1 MEMLKDKVAL
11 ITGGSS
17 GIGAETARVF
27 AKHGAKVAIFARGQE
42 KMDRVAA
49 ELKALGADCL
59 TIAGDVTKSEDCSA
73 AVEQVVAVFGCIDV
87 LVNNAGAGDFHT
99 TTEKCSDAFWDQMI
113 SLNQSSV
120 LYCCRAA
127 LPHMRAQ
134 GSGSI
139 VNLSAIAGVYG
150 NAGVSYS
157 AAKAAV
163 IAMTKNIALQ
173 YTGTDI
179 RCNAVCPGPTA
190 VDRMD
195 GREDAFMDLDFF
207 SITDRHMDSSIPFA
221 AAEDQA
227 NVIAFLASNLSRCI
241 TGQAIVT
248 DNGRCL

>member
-27 AKHGAKVAIFARGQE
+27 AKHGAKVAIFARGQA

-73 AVEQVVAVFGCIDV
+73 AVERVVAVFGRIDV

-113 SLNQSSV
+113 ALNQSSV

-127 LPHMRAQ
+127 LPHMRTQ

-163 IAMTKNIALQ
+163 IAMTKNTALQ

-195 GREDAFMDLDFF
+195 GREDALMDLDFF
-207 SITDRHMDSSIPFA
+207 AITDRHMDSSIPFA

-227 NVIAFLASNLSRCI
+227 NVIAFLASDLSRCI

>member
-17 GIGAETARVF
+17 GIGAEAARVF
-27 AKHGAKVAIFARGQE
+27 AKQGAKVAIFARGQE
-42 KMDRVAA
+42 KLEQVAA
-49 ELKALGADCL
+49 EIKALGAECL
-59 TIAGDVTKSEDCSA
+59 TIAGDVTKPEDCNA
-73 AVEQVVAVFGCIDV
+73 AIDQVVKTFGRIDV

-99 TTEKCSDAFWDQMI
+99 TTEKCSDEFWDRMI
-113 SLNQSSV
+113 ALNQSSV
-120 LYCCRAA
+120 LYCCRAV
-127 LPHMRAQ
+127 LPYMRAQ

-195 GREDAFMDLDFF
+195 GREDALIDQEFF
-207 SITDRHMDSSIPFA
+207 AITDRHMDSSIPFA
-221 AAEDQA
+221 SAEDQA
-227 NVIAFLASNLSRCI
+227 NVIAFLASDLSRCI

>member
-11 ITGGSS
+11 IIGGSS

-227 NVIAFLASNLSRCI
+227 NVIAFLASDLSRFI

>member
-1 MEMLKDKVAL
+1 MEMLTDKVAL

-27 AKHGAKVAIFARGQE
+27 AKQGAKVAIFARGQE
-42 KMDRVAA
+42 KMDQVAA
-49 ELKALGADCL
+49 ELKSLGAECL
-59 TIAGDVTKSEDCSA
+59 TIAGDVTHSEDCTN
-73 AVEQVVAVFGCIDV
+73 AVAQVVKTFGRIDV

-99 TTEKCSDAFWDQMI
+99 TAEKCSDQFWDQMI
-113 SLNQSSV
+113 ALNQSAV

-127 LPHMRAQ
+127 LPYMRAQ

-195 GREDAFMDLDFF
+195 GREDAFIDQEFF
-207 SITDRHMDSSIPFA
+207 AITDRHMDSSIPFA
-221 AAEDQA
+221 SAEDQA
-227 NVIAFLASNLSRCI
+227 NVIAFLASDLSRCI

>member
-163 IAMTKNIALQ
+163 IAMTKIL
-173 YTGTDI
+173 
-179 RCNAVCPGPTA
+179 R
-190 VDRMD
+190 
-195 GREDAFMDLDFF
+195 
-207 SITDRHMDSSIPFA
+207 SSIRAPIFA
-221 AAEDQA
+221 ATPSAP
-227 NVIAFLASNLSRCI
+227 VPPP
-241 TGQAIVT
+241 
-248 DNGRCL
+248 

>member
-27 AKHGAKVAIFARGQE
+27 AKQGAKVAIFARGQE

-73 AVEQVVAVFGCIDV
+73 AVEQVVKVFGRIDV

-99 TTEKCSDAFWDQMI
+99 TTEKCTDAFWDQMI
-113 SLNQSSV
+113 ALNQSSV

-195 GREDAFMDLDFF
+195 GREDAFMDLEFF
-207 SITDRHMDSSIPFA
+207 AITDRHMDSSIPFA

-227 NVIAFLASNLSRCI
+227 NVIAFLASDLSRCI

>member
-1 MEMLKDKVAL
+1 MEMLTDKVAL

-27 AKHGAKVAIFARGQE
+27 AKLGAKVAIFARGQE
-42 KMDRVAA
+42 KMDQVAT
-49 ELKALGADCL
+49 ELKSLGAECL
-59 TIAGDVTKSEDCSA
+59 TIAGDVTHSEDCTN
-73 AVEQVVAVFGCIDV
+73 AVAQVVKTFGRIDI

-99 TTEKCSDAFWDQMI
+99 TAEKCSDQFWEQMI
-113 SLNQSSV
+113 ALNQSAV

-127 LPHMRAQ
+127 LPYMRTQ

-195 GREDAFMDLDFF
+195 GREDAFIDQEFF
-207 SITDRHMDSSIPFA
+207 AITDRHMDSSIPFA
-221 AAEDQA
+221 SAEDQA
-227 NVIAFLASNLSRCI
+227 NVIAFLASDLSRCI

>member
-73 AVEQVVAVFGCIDV
+73 AVEQVVTFFGRIDV

-113 SLNQSSV
+113 ALNQSSV

-134 GSGSI
+134 AAGPLSI
-139 VNLSAIAGVYG
+139 SLPLQGFTAMPASAIPRQRQR
-150 NAGVSYS
+150 S
-157 AAKAAV
+157 
-163 IAMTKNIALQ
+163 L
-173 YTGTDI
+173 
-179 RCNAVCPGPTA
+179 P
-190 VDRMD
+190 
-195 GREDAFMDLDFF
+195 
-207 SITDRHMDSSIPFA
+207 
-221 AAEDQA
+221 
-227 NVIAFLASNLSRCI
+227 
-241 TGQAIVT
+241 
-248 DNGRCL
+248 

>member
-49 ELKALGADCL
+49 ELKALGAYCL

-73 AVEQVVAVFGCIDV
+73 AVEQVVAVFGRIDV

-195 GREDAFMDLDFF
+195 GREDAFMDLNFF
-207 SITDRHMDSSIPFA
+207 SITDRHMDSSIPFT

-227 NVIAFLASNLSRCI
+227 NVIAFLASDLSRCI
-241 TGQAIVT
+241 IGQAIVT

>member
-49 ELKALGADCL
+49 ELKALGAYCL

-73 AVEQVVAVFGCIDV
+73 AVEQVVAVFGRIDV

-195 GREDAFMDLDFF
+195 GREDAFMDLNFF
-207 SITDRHMDSSIPFA
+207 SITDRHMDSSIPFT

-227 NVIAFLASNLSRCI
+227 NVIAFLASDLSRCI